1 MPRRSTES
9 DAVADQPDA
18 RRGELEAILRRGP
31 VIPVVTIAD
40 PALAVPLARAL
51 LAGGIEVIEVTLR
64 TEAAAEAIGRIVA
77 ELPAMAVG
85 AGTVLSPRQLEQVAR
100 LGAAFAVSPGLTA
113 GLLVA
118 ARSVPVPLLPGVA
131 TASELM
137 LASEHGHRLLKLF
150 PAEPAGGVKLLQ
162 ALAGPFPEARFC
174 PTGGI
179 GPANAP
185 SYLACPNVLCVG
197 GSWLAPAEALAARDW
212 QRIRDLARA
221 ARALRAEPGP

>member
-1 MPRRSTES
+1 M
-9 DAVADQPDA
+9 ADEPDA
-18 RRGELEAILRRGP
+18 RRSALEAILRRGP

-51 LAGGIEVIEVTLR
+51 LAGGISVIEVTLR

-100 LGAAFAVSPGLTA
+100 LGVAFAVSPGLTA
-113 GLLVA
+113 ELLVA

-185 SYLACPNVLCVG
+185 SYLACANVPCVG
-197 GSWLAPAEALAARDW
+197 GSWLAPPEALAARNW
-212 QRIRDLARA
+212 QRVRDLAQA
-221 ARALRAEPGP
+221 ARALRAEAGR